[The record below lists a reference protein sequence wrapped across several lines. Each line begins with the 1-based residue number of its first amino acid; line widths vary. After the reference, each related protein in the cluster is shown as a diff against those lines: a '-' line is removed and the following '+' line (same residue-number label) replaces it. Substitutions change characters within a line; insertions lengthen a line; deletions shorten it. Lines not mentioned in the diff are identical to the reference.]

1 MADING
7 VFFLQMKLFKEY
19 DFFYF
24 NVDFLR
30 FLFVVVN
37 FRPKQ
42 SVLLIVS
49 LKSIIP

>member
-1 MADING
+1 MADIDG

-37 FRPKQ
+37 MIKHNQ
-42 SVLLIVS
+42 
-49 LKSIIP
+49 IIFDLNSQCSW